1 MNIFSEA
8 AKLQD
13 QGVAFA
19 VATIIS
25 SEGSTPRNTA
35 KMIVKSDGNTMGT
48 IGGGLAEL
56 FIIKEAVTAI
66 GENKSKVVEYTL
78 NSEAADGI
86 QMLCGGKIV
95 VFIEVAMPKPRLIM
109 IGAGHVGLAISKMVE
124 FLGYTVVIVDDR
136 EEFANSDKY
145 PMAVAVFCNADL
157 EKVIEELHVDSNTYI
172 VIATAD
178 ADLPALKSVIN
189 TNAAYIGMIGSKRKV
204 GIINDLL
211 QREGI
216 PQERLQSI
224 YAPVGLDIGSET
236 PEEIAVSILAE
247 ILKVR
252 SCKTGLSLREVKSV
266 TNKQ

>member
-1 MNIFSEA
+1 MNIFLEA
-8 AKLQD
+8 AKLQE

-25 SEGSTPRNTA
+25 SKGSTPRNHA
-35 KMIVKSDGNTMGT
+35 KMIVKSDGNIRGT

-56 FIIKEAVTAI
+56 YIIKEAIAAI
-66 GENKSKVVEYTL
+66 KENQSKVVEYTL
-78 NSEAADGI
+78 NSEATDGI
-86 QMLCGGKIV
+86 QMLCGGKITV
-95 VFIEVAMPKPRLIM
+95 HIEVVLPKPRIIM
-109 IGAGHVGLAISKMVE
+109 IGAGHVGLAIARMVE
-124 FLGYTVVIVDDR
+124 FLEYTLVIVDDR
-136 EEFANSDKY
+136 EEFANSEKY
-145 PMAVAVFCNADL
+145 PMAVEIFCDHPL
-157 EKVIEELHVDSNTYI
+157 EKAFEQLQIDQDAYI

-204 GIINDLL
+204 DIIHDLL
-211 QREGI
+211 QKEGI
-216 PQERLQSI
+216 PQERLQCI

-252 SCKTGLSLREVKSV
+252 SGKTGLSLREVK
-266 TNKQ
+266 

>member
-1 MNIFSEA
+1 VEASVVNIFLEA
-8 AKLQD
+8 AKLHD

-19 VATIIS
+19 LATIIAS
-25 SEGSTPRNTA
+25 KGSTPRNDA
-35 KMIVKSDGNTMGT
+35 KMIVKSDGSIRGT

-56 FIIKEAVTAI
+56 FIIKEAMAAI
-66 GENKSKVVEYTL
+66 EGNQSKVVEYNL

-86 QMLCGGKIV
+86 QMLCGGEIA
-95 VFIEVAMPKPRLIM
+95 VFIEAVLPKPRIIM
-109 IGAGHVGLAISKMVE
+109 IGAGHVGLAISKLVE
-124 FLGYTVVIVDDR
+124 FLEYTLIIVDDR
-136 EEFANSDKY
+136 EEFANSEKY
-145 PMAVAVFCNADL
+145 PMAAGIFCDNDI
-157 EKVIEELHVDSNTYI
+157 EKVIAALHIDNNTYI

-204 GIINDLL
+204 AIVNDLL
-211 QREGI
+211 QKEGI
-216 PQERLQSI
+216 SPERLQCI

-252 SCKTGLSLREVKSV
+252 NAKTGLSLREVK
-266 TNKQ
+266 